1 MKRITL
7 IFVGLVLAINFPGNA
22 CTTAVISGKY
32 TPDGRPLLWK
42 HRDTGFLNN
51 KMVHFNEGKY
61 SYTGLVNSKDI
72 ENKSIWIGFNSEG
85 FAIMNSA
92 SYNLNNDTIILSG
105 YEGRLMKQ
113 ALQTC
118 ASIDDFEE
126 LIKSLDQPVKLE
138 ANFGV
143 IDANG
148 GAAYFELGNFRYE
161 KIDAN
166 DPKIAPYGYVLRTNY
181 SSTGK
186 MGIGG
191 GYIRFETADHVLKM
205 AIKGNN
211 LTAKTIIQKASHNL
225 YHSLTKVD
233 LNDYSEIAENIETFV
248 YFEDF
253 IPRKSSSSSV
263 VIQGVRQEEDP
274 VFTTMWTVLGWPLST
289 VCVPVWIHPKAG
301 LPSLFQYDENIK
313 DSPMCH
319 IGMELKKECFPYEWG
334 TSSKKYMNVNAL
346 VNANN
351 SGMLQILEPFED
363 DIFAKAEALLE
374 SWRTTKINLS
384 EMEDFYD
391 WIDRQIPAF
400 YSKNFN
406 IQIKLP

>member
-1 MKRITL
+1 MKKISL
-7 IFVGLVLAINFPGNA
+7 ILIGLILTINFPGNA

-51 KMVHFNEGKY
+51 KMVYFDDGKY
-61 SYTGLVNSKDI
+61 SYTGLVNSKDT

-92 SYNLNNDTIILSG
+92 SYNLNNDTIIQSG
-105 YEGRLMKQ
+105 LEGRLMKK

-126 LIKSLDQPVKLE
+126 LLKSLEQPIKLE
-138 ANFGV
+138 ANYGV

-148 GAAYFELGNFRYE
+148 GAAYFELGNFKYE

-181 SSTGK
+181 STTGK

-205 AIKGNN
+205 AVKENN
-211 LTAKTIIQKASHNL
+211 LTAKTIIQKASHSL
-225 YHSLTKVD
+225 YHSLTKLD
-233 LNDYSEIAENIETFV
+233 LNDYSEIAENTETFV
-248 YFEDF
+248 SFEDF

-263 VIQGVRQEEDP
+263 VIQGVSQGEDP
-274 VFTTMWTVLGWPLST
+274 AYSTMWTVLGWPLST
-289 VCVPVWIHPKAG
+289 VCVPIWINPKAG
-301 LPSLFQYDENIK
+301 LPSLFQYDEKIQ

-351 SGMLQILEPFED
+351 SGMLQILQPFED
-363 DIFAKAEALLE
+363 DVFAKAEALLE
-374 SWRTTKINLS
+374 SWRTTKINSS
-384 EMEDFYD
+384 EMADFYD
-391 WIDRQIPAF
+391 WIDREVPAF
-400 YSKNFN
+400 YNKNFD
-406 IQIKLP
+406 IQIEFP